1 MVLSISSPAF
11 KEGDSIP
18 LEYSCD
24 GLDISPQLD
33 WDFVPQETKS
43 LVLIVDDP
51 DAPNGTFT
59 HWVLFNIPPNI
70 NRLSKSFPL
79 IPKLNDGTIQG
90 SNDFGVIGYRG
101 PCPPPGLSHR
111 YSFKLY
117 AVDKQLNLQ
126 AGSSKTK
133 VEDAIRGHVLAQG
146 QLTGIYQR

>member
-1 MVLSISSPAF
+1 VLLSISSPAF
-11 KEGDSIP
+11 KEGESIP
-18 LEYSCD
+18 LEYSFD
-24 GLDISPQLD
+24 GLDVSPQLD
-33 WDFVPQETKS
+33 WHFIPKETQS
-43 LVLIVDDP
+43 LVLIFDDP

-70 NRLSKSFPL
+70 NGLSKSIPL
-79 IPKLNDGTIQG
+79 IPKLADGTIQG

-101 PCPPPGLSHR
+101 PCPPPGFPHR

-126 AGSSKTK
+126 AGSSKNK
-133 VEDAIRGHVLAQG
+133 VEDAIRGHILSQG